1 MRPEVRH
8 ETPLAALE
16 TLDREL
22 EAICDDVPRPG
33 SNLGSRLETVLQLLP
48 VVTEAAHAPQFASD
62 RDATVATLQRM
73 YERHE
78 ALAAALRLEMEK
90 VRAELAQVNQ
100 TSRAARSYG
109 TPAAQSGGG
118 TLDRVG

>member
-1 MRPEVRH
+1 MRH

-22 EAICDDVPRPG
+22 EAMCEDVPRPG
-33 SNLGSRLETVLQLLP
+33 SMLGARLDTVLKLLP
-48 VVTEAAHAPQFASD
+48 VVTQAAHEPQYAAD
-62 RDATVATLQRM
+62 HDATVATLQRM

-78 ALAAALRLEMEK
+78 ALAVALRIEMER
-90 VRAELAQVNQ
+90 VRTELAQVNA
-100 TSRAARSYG
+100 TARAARSYG
-109 TPAAQSGGG
+109 GAPLSSGNL